1 MDRFERERMGDEMLG
16 QLDESDFCP
25 ECGGL
30 VEASKSCEQTDADGN
45 RGQIFVSSKCRHCGY
60 YEDVATGLPCG
71 RQF

>member
-1 MDRFERERMGDEMLG
+1 MSDFDRERFADEVFG
-16 QLDESDFCP
+16 QLEDEDFCS

-45 RGQIFVSSKCRHCGY
+45 RGQVFVSKECRHCGY